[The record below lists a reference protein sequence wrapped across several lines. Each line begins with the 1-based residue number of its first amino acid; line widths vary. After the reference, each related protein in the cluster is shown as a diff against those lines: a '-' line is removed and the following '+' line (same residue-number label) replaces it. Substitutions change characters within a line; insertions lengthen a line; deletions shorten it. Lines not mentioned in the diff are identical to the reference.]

1 MESSSMTIGR
11 VRFSVALVAL
21 ILIVLIGFAVYATV
35 FTRRHLES
43 TVNVEYPRVW
53 FEDPGTPSITVYIGR
68 NGTYANATVSAR
80 PELVLLRRSA
90 VYYDTFDTNPF
101 TAGRLK
107 NLTCTWGYSATFGA
121 VSISAGSRGGLA
133 WNYWCISI
141 VNPAILNVAPYA
153 LNGSTVYVSFI
164 TWRPSLSFP
173 TGASIRVDAV
183 YLNSTTTPITFYAV
197 GYRNFLLTGRTGD
210 DVRSNITLWRQ
221 PTLTPVSE
229 RPLGGLILEA
239 DYLYHTSTS
248 IDFST
253 RYATHFV
260 NTTFIHSE
268 LLPTPLYV
276 PYAVGLGYWVS
287 TTLVS
292 GTVYYDNLLVTVD
305 NPPWFVNVTGVP
317 DGWSVVLRN
326 STGGVV
332 ASAVSLNGLAV
343 LHVYPNLTDLTG
355 FTYNASSDLGFI
367 FRNAT
372 IEILDSAGNLV
383 YSERFSVVLGGD
395 LYVFRS
401 SFNGTLLSIYSN
413 LTDGFKSRLNL
424 TSPVAIACGPGFNA
438 TIALVNRT
446 GFAAVPNIT
455 IVNGVVIYDSTGLGE
470 ARPPPAWTDKWL
482 AFNVTGFFVFPYNI
496 ERCEL
501 RLRFS
506 WWISDGVVAIYGI
519 DIVVVRA

>member
-1 MESSSMTIGR
+1 MEFASTLIGR
-11 VRFSVALVAL
+11 VRFLVVLTALVL
-21 ILIVLIGFAVYATV
+21 VVLIGFAAYAVV
-35 FTRRHLES
+35 FTRRYMES
-43 TVNVEYPRVW
+43 AVNVEYPRVW
-53 FEDPGTPSITVYIGR
+53 FEDPSEPGVTVYIGG

-101 TAGRLK
+101 TAGRLTS
-107 NLTCTWGYSATFGA
+107 LTCTWGYSATLGA
-121 VSISAGSRGGLA
+121 VSISAGSRGGVA

-141 VNPAILNVAPYA
+141 VNPAILNVTSYA
-153 LNGSTVYVSFI
+153 LNGSTIYVSFI
-164 TWRPSLSFP
+164 TWRSNF
-173 TGASIRVDAV
+173 TAASAIRVDAV
-183 YLNSTTTPITFYAV
+183 YLNSTTTPITFYAI
-197 GYRNFLLTGRTGD
+197 GYRNFLLAGRTGD
-210 DVRSNITLWRQ
+210 DVRSNITLWRS

-229 RPLGGLILEA
+229 RPLGGLILEY
-239 DYLYHTSTS
+239 DYMYHTSAS

-260 NTTFIHSE
+260 NTTFIHSV

-287 TTLVS
+287 TTLVT

-332 ASAVSLNGLAV
+332 ASAVSLGGLAV

-372 IEILDSAGNLV
+372 IEIRDSAGNLV

-395 LYVFRS
+395 LYMFRY
-401 SFNGTLLSIYSN
+401 SFSGILLSVYSN

-424 TSPVAIACGPGFNA
+424 TSPVVIACGPGFNV
-438 TIALVNRT
+438 TIALINRT
-446 GFAAVPNIT
+446 GFTSTPNIT
-455 IVNGVVIYDSTGLGE
+455 VVNGVVVYDSTGSVE
-470 ARPPPAWTDKWL
+470 AYPPPEWMNKWL
-482 AFNVTGFFVFPYNI
+482 ALNITGFFAFPYSI
-496 ERCEL
+496 TRCEL

-506 WWISDGVVAIYGI
+506 WWISNGVVAIYGI
-519 DIVVVRA
+519 DIVVFRT